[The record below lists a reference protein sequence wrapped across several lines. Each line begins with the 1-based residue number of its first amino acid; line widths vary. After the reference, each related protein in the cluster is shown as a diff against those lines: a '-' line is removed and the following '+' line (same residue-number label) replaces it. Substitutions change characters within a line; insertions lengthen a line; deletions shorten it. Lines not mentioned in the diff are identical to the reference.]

1 MDNRIYM
8 GLLILMAMPLVEGC
22 LAAKDDRL
30 DWSVAFS
37 LPADTADKTHLGLA
51 GPIVGVHN
59 EVLFIGGGAN
69 FPGGMPWRGNIK
81 EYDHAL
87 FAYGQDGEG
96 QAELLGVW
104 QLPDTWAYGASC
116 NTPQGVVVAGGENE
130 SGLLTNVLLI
140 AWDTETKEPTFRS
153 LPDLPE
159 AITNASL
166 TLLGH
171 MLYFAGGEKQD
182 AVSDELL
189 ALDLSQP
196 ETGWQLQ
203 ATLPYPVSHACLI
216 AQADG
221 LYLMGGRKRNPDDVS
236 DFYDGVW
243 HYGLATEEWTA
254 RTPLPKARSAATA
267 VALGDG
273 EILFIG
279 GDDGGTFLQVEAAI
293 AAISNEKDTARRSA
307 LDAHKI
313 ALLEGH
319 PGFGGVVW
327 QYHIGDNTWQRRDE
341 IALATPVTTT
351 ATWWQGSLYLPSG
364 EIRAGV
370 RSPDVLVGK
379 WRGVAQATEQKK

>member
-1 MDNRIYM
+1 
-8 GLLILMAMPLVEGC
+8 MPLVGGC
-22 LAAKDDRL
+22 QTTKDDRL

-37 LPADTADKTHLGLA
+37 LPADKEGKTHLGFA

-59 EVLFIGGGAN
+59 EVLLIGGGAN
-69 FPGGMPWRGNIK
+69 FPGGMPWQGYKK
-81 EYDHAL
+81 EYGHTL
-87 FAYGQDGEG
+87 YAYGHDDDG

-104 QLPDTWAYGASC
+104 PLPDTSAYGANC
-116 NTPQGVVVAGGENE
+116 HTPQGVVVAGGENE
-130 SGLLTNVLLI
+130 SGLLADVLLI

-159 AITNASL
+159 ALTNASL
-166 TLLGH
+166 ALLGH
-171 MLYFAGGEKQD
+171 TLYLAGGEKQD
-182 AVSDELL
+182 AVSNELL

-203 ATLPYPVSHACLI
+203 ATLPYPVSHACLV
-216 AQADG
+216 AQANG
-221 LYLMGGRKRNPDDVS
+221 LYLMGGRKRNPGDVS
-236 DFYDGVW
+236 DFYDSVW
-243 HYGLATEEWTA
+243 RYRPAIEEWTA
-254 RTPLPKARSAATA
+254 RAPLPEARSAATA

-293 AAISNEKDTARRSA
+293 AAISNETDSARRSA
-307 LDAHKI
+307 LDAQKT

-319 PGFGGVVW
+319 PGFDGSVW
-327 QYHIGDNTWQRRDE
+327 QYYIDDDTWQRRDE
-341 IALATPVTTT
+341 ITLAAPVTTT

-379 WRGVAQATEQKK
+379 GRGSAQATEQEQ